1 MIKNSHRDSIGYFPL
16 LMSVCGQLGT
26 GASSLLTG
34 PLVHWA
40 DLCQGPGVRA
50 VISVMGME
58 IGQNLARPP
67 QEWKCL
73 EI

>member
-1 MIKNSHRDSIGYFPL
+1 
-16 LMSVCGQLGT
+16 MSVCGQLGT
-26 GASSLLTG
+26 CADSLLIG
-34 PLVHWA
+34 PPVHRA
-40 DLCQGPGVRA
+40 DLCQGPGVKA

-58 IGQNLARPP
+58 NGLNHPEPP

>member
-1 MIKNSHRDSIGYFPL
+1 MIKNSHRDSVGYFLL

-26 GASSLLTG
+26 GAGSLLAG
-34 PLVHWA
+34 PPVHWA

-50 VISVMGME
+50 VVFVMGME
-58 IGQNLARPP
+58 TGQNLPRAP
-67 QEWKCL
+67 QEKKCL

>member
-1 MIKNSHRDSIGYFPL
+1 MIKNSHRDSVGYFPL

-26 GASSLLTG
+26 GTGSLLVR
-34 PLVHWA
+34 PPVHWA
-40 DLCQGPGVRA
+40 DLCQGPRVRA

-58 IGQNLARPP
+58 IGQNLPRFP

>member
-1 MIKNSHRDSIGYFPL
+1 MIKNSHRDSVGYFPL

-26 GASSLLTG
+26 GAGSLLVR
-34 PLVHWA
+34 PPVHWA
-40 DLCQGPGVRA
+40 DLCQGPRVRA

-58 IGQNLARPP
+58 IGQNLPRLL